1 MAQIPC
7 TREHVLLRSQP
18 STRDCIPIANNPVSH
33 YPKNQCP
40 VPGLSPPLPS
50 RALYPRSYNPT
61 AQSLF
66 ASQNTFMSQIGNTVL
81 PETRKNLFLA
91 EKPRLSCFRSW
102 LLYHMTYTNLLL
114 TSLPSPPPVTQTSHT
129 SHKSVWQSCTAPRYK
144 SACMY
149 GWQKAV
155 HSFLQ
160 RFVMTHSV
168 FHCSG
173 PLRMRMRMRIRIR
186 MQMQRRNGDEVSY
199 P

>member
-40 VPGLSPPLPS
+40 VPGLSPHSHPGHFTQGAITQQPNRFS
-50 RALYPRSYNPT
+50 RHKTLYVPNRKYRPARNAKKSFFGGKAATFVFSFIVIISHDLYKP
-61 AQSLF
+61 
-66 ASQNTFMSQIGNTVL
+66 ASHF
-81 PETRKNLFLA
+81 
-91 EKPRLSCFRSW
+91 
-102 LLYHMTYTNLLL
+102 
-114 TSLPSPPPVTQTSHT
+114 TSFSPPPVTQTSHT
-129 SHKSVWQSCTAPRYK
+129 SHKSIWQSCTAPRYK

-155 HSFLQ
+155 YSFLQ

-186 MQMQRRNGDEVSY
+186 MQMQRRNRDEVSY